1 MVAADA
7 LFGLGRLGGRDGGHK
22 GGGDRG
28 RGRGGGG
35 GGGGGGGLAAYDGRV
50 RYASQRV
57 LVIKVELERVVK
69 TRCYQVALY
78 VRREQTRTRVAH
90 ANESAREWFNNSK
103 RV

>member
-1 MVAADA
+1 VVAADA

-28 RGRGGGG
+28 RGR
-35 GGGGGGGLAAYDGRV
+35 GGGGGLAAYDGRV